1 MWKVCENDDAS
12 SKRWLAAGWAISA
25 QPDKSSYANGG
36 ALCSIQLALNWA
48 TDMRGIKLYGAPFN
62 KEGSLELNDEVVQNQ
77 KVTAIKWRINKIGQ
91 GHREN
96 NQIYERREPGS
107 QERKIV
113 RLSWRCGFLCY
124 YRIHFSQTSRY
135 PL

>member
-12 SKRWLAAGWAISA
+12 SKRWLAAGWEISA

-62 KEGSLELNDEVVQNQ
+62 KEGSLELETITQTEFGEANRVNLEHQKVIHDQGIKIKKLQQLNDELIKSA
-77 KVTAIKWRINKIGQ
+77 KVTEKIIKFMSA
-91 GHREN
+91 EN
-96 NQIYERREPGS
+96 RALRNE
-107 QERKIV
+107 K
-113 RLSWRCGFLCY
+113 
-124 YRIHFSQTSRY
+124 
-135 PL
+135 